1 MNLEIKKFGEVLM
14 SRPAGKEAF
23 SLAKAYIFPNLQPNE
38 KIELDFADVKVL
50 TPSWADEFIT
60 GIKDTFSN
68 SIEYLNTSNVF
79 VEASLN
85 TVLKVV

>member
-1 MNLEIKKFGEVLM
+1 MRCIFRKSSFEIKCSFVIIVQIIVEKRMNLEIKKFGEVLM

-50 TPSWADEFIT
+50 TPSL
-60 GIKDTFSN
+60 GR
-68 SIEYLNTSNVF
+68 
-79 VEASLN
+79 
-85 TVLKVV
+85 

>member
-1 MNLEIKKFGEVLM
+1 MQL
-14 SRPAGKEAF
+14 
-23 SLAKAYIFPNLQPNE
+23 NE

-68 SIEYLNTSNVF
+68 SVEYLNTSNVS

-85 TVLKVV
+85 TVLKGV

>member
-1 MNLEIKKFGEVLM
+1 M

-50 TPSWADEFIT
+50 TPSWADEFIRN
-60 GIKDTFSN
+60 KRYFFKF
-68 SIEYLNTSNVF
+68 Y
-79 VEASLN
+79 
-85 TVLKVV
+85 